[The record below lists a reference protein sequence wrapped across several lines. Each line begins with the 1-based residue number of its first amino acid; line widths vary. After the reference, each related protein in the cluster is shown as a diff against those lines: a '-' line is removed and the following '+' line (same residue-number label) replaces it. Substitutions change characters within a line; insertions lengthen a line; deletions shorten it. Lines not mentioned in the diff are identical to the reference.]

1 MKGPIIVAYFEYF
14 SKRLDCGAPSGFA
27 GKGAPGLSFDRRTVQ
42 HGLRKR
48 RMQARPIKIIP
59 TIERATMRTIS
70 TVVLP
75 EEEGAEAALE
85 LAEREVELVERKVE
99 LVEGE
104 VELAKE
110 EIELVGDVGFAGP
123 VGSEELAAVP
133 MTRVVLVGTVSNAV

>member
-1 MKGPIIVAYFEYF
+1 
-14 SKRLDCGAPSGFA
+14 
-27 GKGAPGLSFDRRTVQ
+27 
-42 HGLRKR
+42 
-48 RMQARPIKIIP
+48 MQARPIKIIP

-75 EEEGAEAALE
+75 KEEGAEAALE

-99 LVEGE
+99 LVERKVELVEGE

-110 EIELVGDVGFAGP
+110 EIELVEDVGFAGP